1 MRCPLGPTLQSRRLL
16 IVSVTLLM
24 AVASQAS
31 AGGKP
36 SVKWQSLDRAWK
48 TYRAKPTAQNAR
60 AVADLLP
67 TNGKAQ
73 DAPVELVEKFY
84 SSLPW
89 LQPRILGGDRWA
101 TRVAFRFS
109 AVADAGFAEDLNSI
123 LGGMIARQPLL
134 FLEELNRSRRWVPDL
149 ADVVLS
155 LDIDAFSQA
164 PTETQKAELQTRL
177 DALQSL
183 DLASVALMDLRSE
196 CLSLLGEEITHGFG
210 QEAE

>member
-1 MRCPLGPTLQSRRLL
+1 MASQSLRSKPAPNTRMQRTRSSASPPHSPLMRCPLGPTLQSRRLL

-89 LQPRILGGDRWA
+89 LQ
-101 TRVAFRFS
+101 
-109 AVADAGFAEDLNSI
+109 
-123 LGGMIARQPLL
+123 
-134 FLEELNRSRRWVPDL
+134 
-149 ADVVLS
+149 
-155 LDIDAFSQA
+155 
-164 PTETQKAELQTRL
+164 
-177 DALQSL
+177 
-183 DLASVALMDLRSE
+183 
-196 CLSLLGEEITHGFG
+196 
-210 QEAE
+210 